1 MPHDVAELL
10 RAHGIQPSVQRL
22 VIAQCVLHTDAHPTA
37 LQVWSEVQ
45 AKLPLVSRATV
56 YNTLN
61 LLVEKK
67 LLRQYVMD
75 DGRVVFDANVTRHH
89 HFTDEETG
97 RIYDVPWEAVGIAHL
112 DDLGRFEVR
121 DYQVVMRG
129 RLKKARGG

>member
-1 MPHDVAELL
+1 M
-10 RAHGIQPSVQRL
+10 QRL
-22 VIAQCVLHTDAHPTA
+22 VIAQSVLDTDAHPTA
-37 LQVWSEVQ
+37 LQVWSEVD

-97 RIYDVPWEAVGIAHL
+97 KIYDVPWEAIEIANL
-112 DDLGRFEVR
+112 ENLGGFEVR

-129 RLKKARGG
+129 RVKKAKGG